1 MKGFKDLVGVKKT
14 EKKQEPESNH
24 AESNG
29 RSEGYVNFSKLIG
42 DRMTIYQKGFGDAK
56 NAVGALTI
64 FENCLSQLY
73 QQFRAMV
80 RDDEKYQDDQKQ
92 PIRDEI
98 VRVEAEIEKR
108 EALIAI
114 KENKID
120 EHKEKVKQLEY
131 DIDQVPVNPQ
141 KYGVDASKKPKAQ
154 FYIGLFILFPITLY
168 LIVFYISASYSAFF
182 KNFETSALTAAIFD
196 AQAFSNAL
204 KDGALEA
211 IFVGTIPF
219 VFMGLGYLIH
229 MFQKEGTKGRLKII
243 GMFAVTFIFDVILAY
258 QIEKKIYEFNR
269 TLNSPDFNFKIAVQS
284 VEFWGIIF
292 AGFVVYIIWGLVFD
306 FVMKEYENFD
316 KIKIFISS
324 LVQKKETEKGY
335 VEELQKEKTDISSGI
350 TSLKEELQKH
360 RHQLN
365 SVFFPSKDYLE
376 YHTEY
381 TKGWMM
387 GVQKEVALGIRENAE
402 LLEGA
407 KKICLIHLEKIGVSE
422 RDEQIT
428 EQLFDELIKES

>member
-1 MKGFKDLVGVKKT
+1 MKRLKDLVRLKQSEPKK
-14 EKKQEPESNH
+14 EAH
-24 AESNG
+24 AHENQNNG
-29 RSEGYVNFSKLIG
+29 HSEGYVNFSKIIG
-42 DRMTIYQKGFGDAK
+42 DRLTIYQKGFGDAK

-73 QQFRAMV
+73 QQFRSMV
-80 RDDEKYQDDQKQ
+80 RDDEKYQNTQKQ

-98 VRVEAEIEKR
+98 ARVDAEIGKR
-108 EALIAI
+108 EALIEI
-114 KENKID
+114 KENKIE
-120 EHKEKVKQLEY
+120 EHKEKVQQLEY
-131 DIDQVPVNPQ
+131 DIDQVPVSPQ

-182 KNFETSALTAAIFD
+182 KNFETSELTAAIFD
-196 AQAFSNAL
+196 AQAFSKAL
-204 KDGALEA
+204 QDGALEA

-219 VFMGLGYLIH
+219 VFMGLGYLVH
-229 MFQKEGTKGRLKII
+229 MFQKEGLKGRMKII

-258 QIEKKIYEFNR
+258 QIEKKIYDFNR
-269 TLNSPDFNFKIAVQS
+269 TLNSTDFNFKIAVQS

-316 KIKIFISS
+316 RIKIFISS
-324 LVQKKETEKGY
+324 LIQKKNTEQGFINS
-335 VEELQKEKTDISSGI
+335 LQTEKTDILAGI
-350 TSLKEELQKH
+350 TSLTEELQRH
-360 RHQLN
+360 RHRLN

-387 GVQKEVALGIRENAE
+387 GVQKEVALGIKENTE
-402 LLEGA
+402 LLEGT
-407 KKICLIHLEKIGVSE
+407 KRICLIHLEKIGVSE
-422 RDEQIT
+422 RDELIT
-428 EQLFDELIKES
+428 EQMID